1 MNIFVT
7 GANRGIGLEFVRQ
20 LTTRGET
27 VLASCRH
34 PEKANDLK
42 SLLSEGW
49 IIPIDVTIQDS
60 IVQGAKVV
68 RKKFNRIDLLI
79 NNAGV
84 MGERGNPDIPDWD
97 IIMSTFLT
105 NAAGPVFVTKY
116 LKTLLKKGSKVV
128 NISTLMGSIEDN
140 SSGGYYAY
148 RMSKAALNMASKN
161 LNHELGVMGVTV
173 LTFHPGWVRTDMGG
187 SGANLSVETSVSEML
202 NVIESSGP
210 EKSGT
215 FLRFDGER
223 LPW

>member
-1 MNIFVT
+1 MNVFVT

-34 PEKANDLK
+34 PEKAHDLK

-49 IIPIDVTIQDS
+49 IIPMDVTIQDS

-84 MGERGNPDIPDWD
+84 MGERGNPDIPNWD

-161 LNHELGVMGVTV
+161 LYHELGVMGVTV
-173 LTFHPGWVRTDMGG
+173 LTFHPGLVQTDMGG

-202 NVIESSGP
+202 NVIESAGP

>member
-97 IIMSTFLT
+97 ILMSTFLT

>member
-84 MGERGNPDIPDWD
+84 MACPLGRTAQGLD
-97 IIMSTFLT
+97 TQLGT
-105 NAAGPVFVTKY
+105 N
-116 LKTLLKKGSKVV
+116 
-128 NISTLMGSIEDN
+128 
-140 SSGGYYAY
+140 
-148 RMSKAALNMASKN
+148 
-161 LNHELGVMGVTV
+161 HLGHFV
-173 LTFHPGWVRTDMGG
+173 LTARLIPQLLAG
-187 SGANLSVETSVSEML
+187 SPARIVNLSIAGHRLSPFRFEDPL
-202 NVIESSGP
+202 
-210 EKSGT
+210 
-215 FLRFDGER
+215 FDGDAYDKWTAHVPFSYTHLRAHETESELVCR
-223 LPW
+223 LLLEKTKLV

>member
-161 LNHELGVMGVTV
+161 LNHELGVMDVTV

>member
-68 RKKFNRIDLLI
+68 KIGR
-79 NNAGV
+79 AHV
-84 MGERGNPDIPDWD
+84 
-97 IIMSTFLT
+97 
-105 NAAGPVFVTKY
+105 
-116 LKTLLKKGSKVV
+116 
-128 NISTLMGSIEDN
+128 
-140 SSGGYYAY
+140 
-148 RMSKAALNMASKN
+148 
-161 LNHELGVMGVTV
+161 
-173 LTFHPGWVRTDMGG
+173 
-187 SGANLSVETSVSEML
+187 
-202 NVIESSGP
+202 
-210 EKSGT
+210 
-215 FLRFDGER
+215 
-223 LPW
+223 

>member
-1 MNIFVT
+1 MNVFVT

-49 IIPIDVTIQDS
+49 IIPMDVTIQDS

-97 IIMSTFLT
+97 IIMSTFIT
-105 NAAGPVFVTKY
+105 NSAGPVFVTKY

>member
-27 VLASCRH
+27 VLASCRQ

-97 IIMSTFLT
+97 ILMSTFLT

>member
-97 IIMSTFLT
+97 IIMSTFST

>member
-97 IIMSTFLT
+97 IIMSTFST

-161 LNHELGVMGVTV
+161 LNHELGVMDVTV

>member
-161 LNHELGVMGVTV
+161 LNHELGVMDVTV

-187 SGANLSVETSVSEML
+187 SGANLSVEASVSEML